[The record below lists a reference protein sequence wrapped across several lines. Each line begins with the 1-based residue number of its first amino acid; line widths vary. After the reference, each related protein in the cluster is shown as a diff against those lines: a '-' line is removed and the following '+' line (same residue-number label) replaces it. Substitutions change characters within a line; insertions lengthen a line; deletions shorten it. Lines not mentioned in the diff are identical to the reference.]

1 MGDRLRVA
9 PHIINLP
16 AQPPASVSLAEMVQ
30 CSALSISGI
39 GRLRISQLSHVESP
53 GGLALPR
60 VEKVSYRTVLRA
72 DPFLSRRHL
81 HPSIISFL
89 VGDLTWSL
97 LCDTVISVPG
107 TSVKPSNSV
116 DCLLRNMSL
125 AEHSQTVMRDNGP
138 AQSMSVIRHCAPFG
152 VSRQAACE
160 TPEMR
165 RRGAIATLRPCRG
178 APVIGFSMRHPPPIR
193 A

>member
-53 GGLALPR
+53 GGLAFLVLKRLAIVPYYGQIRSYHDAICILP
-60 VEKVSYRTVLRA
+60 SL
-72 DPFLSRRHL
+72 
-81 HPSIISFL
+81 SFL

-125 AEHSQTVMRDNGP
+125 AEHSQAVMRDNGP
-138 AQSMSVIRHCAPFG
+138 AQSMSVIRRCAPFG

-178 APVIGFSMRHPPPIR
+178 APVIGSSMRHPLPIR